1 MIAAVKGAG
10 PLPVVDGLDLPAPYR
25 DALRPGELVPGS
37 EGRRRLPRYFYEI
50 ESWEIA
56 LETRLSPHF
65 GAYELLDV
73 DVREAEP
80 LRGFPR
86 YLPCAVVLLAAAL
99 EQLRAAVGDTVRI
112 AANGGYRSPSHA
124 GSRPG
129 SPHCWG
135 TAADVYRIGDE
146 YLDSEE
152 RIERYRTVAQS
163 LPGAWVR
170 PYAEEPGGAFDHV
183 HLDWGFGTLV
193 PRDAGDW
200 RPPSGSP

>member
-1 MIAAVKGAG
+1 MSARVKEPG
-10 PLPVVDGLDLPAPYR
+10 PLPVVDGLDLPGPYR
-25 DALRPGELVPGS
+25 DALRPGELVPG
-37 EGRRRLPRYFYEI
+37 GRGHRRLPRYFYEI
-50 ESWEIA
+50 GSWEIA
-56 LETRLSPHF
+56 LETRISPHF

-80 LRGFPR
+80 LCGFPR

-99 EQLRAAVGDTVRI
+99 EQLRAAVGATVRI

-124 GSRPG
+124 GTRPG

-152 RIERYRTVAQS
+152 RIERYRAVARS

-170 PYAEEPGGAFDHV
+170 PYGDEEGGAFDHLHV
-183 HLDWGFGTLV
+183 DWGFGTLV
-193 PRDAGDW
+193 PRHAGD
-200 RPPSGSP
+200 RGAPSGSP